1 MMKHLIKI
9 LNSVLVFLK
18 PKNLIQY
25 MESHHPTKIGLRLP
39 ELIAVAI
46 FAGIY
51 ITIRF
56 FVPTNE
62 FVVAITGFV
71 FALWAIL
78 RPTEWAV
85 EGLRMLAERIGIGT
99 YAAGVIGS
107 LMANLPELLLA
118 ILLIIKGEQEIA
130 VLTVLVAAGANT
142 LLFGVVI
149 IKNSIKSGHIR
160 VPTTSLKYESELM
173 IVAFLTALFLF
184 VFNFAENIEG
194 RIKSAG
200 VKVPVLFSVGTVA
213 IYIAYLIFIS
223 SDKTINPSY
232 TKEEKNTIKQN
243 PGLLWGNIVK
253 FLLLGII
260 GIVIAGELLASGA
273 ETFIHSTEISGI
285 NLNEGQIA
293 LIVGFLGSIPEWAI
307 AFQAGED
314 MELVFGNVLSS
325 ISAVLL
331 LLIGLVSVFVHFYSG
346 AFFLDPFAIVQFM
359 LSGSILLFVNLL
371 MSDDLKLDT
380 FEGVCILILQLIGF
394 EVLISV

>member
-1 MMKHLIKI
+1 MMKHLRKI
-9 LNSVLVFLK
+9 LNSVLAFLK
-18 PKNLIQY
+18 PQNLIQY

-71 FALWAIL
+71 LALWAIL

-85 EGLRMLAERIGIGT
+85 EGLKMLAERIGIGT

-194 RIKSAG
+194 RINSAG

-223 SDKTINPSY
+223 SDKAINPSY

-243 PGLLWGNIVK
+243 PGLLWENIGK

-260 GIVIAGELLASGA
+260 GIIIAGELLASGA
-273 ETFIHSTEISGI
+273 ETFINSAEISRI

-346 AFFLDPFAIVQFM
+346 AFFLDPFAIVQIM